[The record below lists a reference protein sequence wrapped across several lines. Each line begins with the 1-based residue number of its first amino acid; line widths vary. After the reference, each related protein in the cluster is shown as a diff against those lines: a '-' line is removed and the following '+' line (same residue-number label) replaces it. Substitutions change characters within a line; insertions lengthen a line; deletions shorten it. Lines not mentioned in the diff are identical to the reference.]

1 MQSDEDILDIL
12 SSCYRDKPQMVIP
25 IDPEDKVIIV
35 VDVNSSSGLKALS
48 PSATVSSQRED
59 FSLEKFLQ
67 LSPV

>member
-1 MQSDEDILDIL
+1 
-12 SSCYRDKPQMVIP
+12 MVIP